1 MVDAPPHLIGMHR
14 AVVCSLQQFFV
25 QIFWSFQL

>member
-25 QIFWSFQL
+25 